1 MAQQLTLD
9 LRKQVR
15 DYMKLILDDGKVI
28 EVRKPT
34 KAIFNLFKP
43 LSQAFTDLKSD
54 DISETESWDLLD
66 TIYEMSSKILS
77 NNRKREDISVAYLED
92 MLATDDLEALFSMYM
107 TFVNG
112 HLEIAKN

>member
-1 MAQQLTLD
+1 MAQQMTLD

-15 DYMKLILDDGKVI
+15 EYMKLILDDGKII

-54 DISETESWDLLD
+54 EISETESWDLLD
-66 TIYEMSSKILS
+66 TIYDMCSKILS
-77 NNRKREDISVAYLED
+77 NNRKREDISIEYLEN

-107 TFVNG
+107 TFVND
-112 HLEIAKN
+112 HLETTKN